1 MKKIIEHT
9 CYTLWIGS
17 LITYI
22 AISESI
28 GSGSISINKLFP
40 VIILLIIISAAAYG
54 LWIVSEQE

>member
-1 MKKIIEHT
+1 MKKFTEYL

-17 LITYI
+17 VITYI

-28 GSGSISINKLFP
+28 SSRSLLIEKLLP
-40 VIILLIIISAAAYG
+40 ATALLIIISAAAYG